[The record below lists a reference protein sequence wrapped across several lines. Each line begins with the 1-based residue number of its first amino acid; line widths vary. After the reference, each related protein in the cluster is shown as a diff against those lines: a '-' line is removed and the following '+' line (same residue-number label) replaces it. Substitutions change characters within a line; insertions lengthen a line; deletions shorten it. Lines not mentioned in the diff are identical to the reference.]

1 MTIKNFEDL
10 KIWQTAKQ
18 LTKQVYSAANLQ
30 KYNRDYS
37 LVDQT
42 RRASVSIMANIA
54 EGFERENNKEF
65 IQYLYIAKGSCGE
78 LRSHLWIAQELTF
91 LTEGEGKTLREEASG
106 ISIMIAK
113 LITYLKTSPI
123 KGAKHKRA

>member
-10 KIWQTAKQ
+10 KIWQVAKQ

-65 IQYLYIAKGSCGE
+65 IQYLFIAKGSCGE
-78 LRSHLWIAQELTF
+78 LRSHLWIAQELML
-91 LTEGEGKTLREEASG
+91 LTEVEGKTLREEAAG
-106 ISIMIAK
+106 LSIMIAK
-113 LITYLKTSPI
+113 LIMYLKTSPI